1 MPLYS
6 RLAAFV
12 LVPLGAF
19 IGLAIASGGES
30 CA

>member
-12 LVPLGAF
+12 LVPFGAF
-19 IGLAIASGGES
+19 IDLAIASRGDC